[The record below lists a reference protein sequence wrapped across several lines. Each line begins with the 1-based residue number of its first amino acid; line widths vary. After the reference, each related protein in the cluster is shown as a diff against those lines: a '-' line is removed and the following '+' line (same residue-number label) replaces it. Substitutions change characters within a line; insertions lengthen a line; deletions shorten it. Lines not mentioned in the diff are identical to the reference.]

1 MVLVA
6 GTAGWANRGRMELR
20 SELWADLYWRHM
32 VHSPEQERALKPKE
46 EFQECTRCPAM
57 VVVPPGEFT
66 MGSPLGGRSSELPQ
80 HKVTIG
86 MPFAVSKFEV
96 TFDEWDACFEL
107 GGCVVNAAD
116 QPSHAALPGPWGRGK
131 RPVINV
137 SWGDAQ
143 EYVAWLSK
151 ETGKSYR
158 LPTEAEWE
166 YAARA
171 GSTTNYSWGDDIRK
185 EGKVMANCAGCGSEW
200 DNQKTAPVGSFAA
213 NAFGLYDMHGNLR
226 ELVQDCW
233 NDNYV
238 GAPVDGSARISGEN
252 SPTFSGHCAWHVA
265 RGGSW
270 SDVPRALHSATR
282 AAIIASQR
290 GNSTGL
296 RVARTIMP

>member
-1 MVLVA
+1 
-6 GTAGWANRGRMELR
+6 
-20 SELWADLYWRHM
+20 
-32 VHSPEQERALKPKE
+32 
-46 EFQECTRCPAM
+46 
-57 VVVPPGEFT
+57 
-66 MGSPLGGRSSELPQ
+66 
-80 HKVTIG
+80 
-86 MPFAVSKFEV
+86 
-96 TFDEWDACFEL
+96 
-107 GGCVVNAAD
+107 
-116 QPSHAALPGPWGRGK
+116 
-131 RPVINV
+131 V

-213 NAFGLYDMHGNLR
+213 NAFGLYDMHGNVR

-238 GAPVDGSARISGEN
+238 GAPVDGSARTSGEDLGG
-252 SPTFSGHCAWHVA
+252 FSDHCAGRAGRVA
-265 RGGSW
+265 PGGSW
-270 SDVPRALHSATR
+270 GDVPRMLYSATR
-282 AAIIASQR
+282 VRILAGHR
-290 GNSTGL
+290 GNSAGL
-296 RVARTIMP
+296 RVARTITP

>member
-1 MVLVA
+1 
-6 GTAGWANRGRMELR
+6 
-20 SELWADLYWRHM
+20 
-32 VHSPEQERALKPKE
+32 
-46 EFQECTRCPAM
+46 
-57 VVVPPGEFT
+57 
-66 MGSPLGGRSSELPQ
+66 
-80 HKVTIG
+80 

-107 GGCVVNAAD
+107 GGCLVNAAD

-158 LPTEAEWE
+158 LLTEAEWE

-185 EGKVMANCAGCGSEW
+185 EGKVMANCNGCGSEW

-213 NAFGLYDMHGNLR
+213 NAFGLHDMHGNVW
-226 ELVQDCW
+226 ELVEDCW
-233 NDNYV
+233 SENYD
-238 GAPVDGSARISGEN
+238 GAPVDGSARTTCNNMAGVSPAAVLLASLRGASVRRPASGY
-252 SPTFSGHCAWHVA
+252 SPAAGAIPPVSVSRGRLRLKYLLLDDAHGHNLSDTTFETC
-265 RGGSW
+265 R
-270 SDVPRALHSATR
+270 RTLKCSAYPGRSEVVT
-282 AAIIASQR
+282 
-290 GNSTGL
+290 
-296 RVARTIMP
+296 